1 MTSTESL
8 KVLSPK
14 NSLNASNVSFFTKSL
29 VEAIKTE
36 QVDEILIDL
45 KDVELIDS
53 SAVVT
58 LVKATRSAQSEG
70 KGLGL
75 CHVNSQVRMILE
87 LTQLD
92 RFVQMYKSETEFRQQ
107 HQMMAA

>member
-1 MTSTESL
+1 MIQYCAPDPSGNDLKSTEQ
-8 KVLSPK
+8 
-14 NSLNASNVSFFTKSL
+14 ASHCF
-29 VEAIKTE
+29 
-36 QVDEILIDL
+36 
-45 KDVELIDS
+45 ELIDS

-87 LTQLD
+87 LTQMD